1 MGGERGPRVLSNW
14 RAFAALSDEEMNEGE
29 GWRHL
34 PAPTRSLGTPTGLS
48 FLQPPRA
55 APSDT
60 SHGCC
65 WAPCPGPC
73 LCFQERVGAVVSVG
87 CPGTGCSRCAGSRRC
102 LCLQVLLGQPRA
114 PAPCPPPRA
123 LLAGWAL
130 PLPGCVA
137 GDARHNSCLPQR
149 AGSRRS
155 TDVVKKSEQTF

>member
-65 WAPCPGPC
+65 WAPCPGPR
-73 LCFQERVGAVVSVG
+73 LCFQERVGAFVSAG
-87 CPGTGCSRCAGSRRC
+87 CALAPAARGAQAAGDVCASRCSWASPVHPLRAHLPAPSLQDGLC
-102 LCLQVLLGQPRA
+102 LCP
-114 PAPCPPPRA
+114 
-123 LLAGWAL
+123 
-130 PLPGCVA
+130 A
-137 GDARHNSCLPQR
+137 GDAQQNSCLPQR